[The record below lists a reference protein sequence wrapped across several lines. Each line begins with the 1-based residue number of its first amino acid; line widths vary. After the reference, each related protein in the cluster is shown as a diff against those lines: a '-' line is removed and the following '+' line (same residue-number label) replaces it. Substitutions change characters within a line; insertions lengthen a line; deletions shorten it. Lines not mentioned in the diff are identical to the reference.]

1 VTIAVEWLRLG
12 LVQPIGVSKFRKG
25 TAVTTPVDTSWPSPP
40 TVIPAVPSAQVP
52 KKRHVWR
59 WVLITLAVFGVGIV
73 ACTAALSH
81 SISTSI
87 KTSETAGLA
96 DVDGAHATLSA
107 PDAIGAQYVNAQV
120 TNHSSK
126 ASNYLITA
134 AVESPDGKTQ
144 YDTSTLV
151 VLRLAPGQTTQVKG
165 IVAASSPIP
174 ADAVVRITGVI
185 RTASV

>member
-1 VTIAVEWLRLG
+1 
-12 LVQPIGVSKFRKG
+12 
-25 TAVTTPVDTSWPSPP
+25 
-40 TVIPAVPSAQVP
+40 
-52 KKRHVWR
+52 
-59 WVLITLAVFGVGIV
+59 
-73 ACTAALSH
+73 
-81 SISTSI
+81 
-87 KTSETAGLA
+87 
-96 DVDGAHATLSA
+96 
-107 PDAIGAQYVNAQV
+107 
-120 TNHSSK
+120 
-126 ASNYLITA
+126 LITA